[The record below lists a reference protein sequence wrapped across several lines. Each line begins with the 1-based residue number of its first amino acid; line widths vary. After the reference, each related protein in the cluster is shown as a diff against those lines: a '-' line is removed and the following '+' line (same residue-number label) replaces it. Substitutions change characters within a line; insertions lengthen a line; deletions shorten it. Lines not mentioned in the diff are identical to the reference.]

1 MSSENLRKLKKNTNK
16 QESRLKYSP
25 SQSSMPKLSFKSSF
39 LVISVTFIILFM
51 VPFLLALLPT
61 VMQWLTLM
69 ISSGIVGMTI
79 AYAHCFIETKRGMG
93 SVFWK
98 LSAIVAILVFIVEFF
113 LFGLGIY
120 L

>member
-1 MSSENLRKLKKNTNK
+1 MTSENFRKTKKNTNK

-25 SQSSMPKLSFKSSF
+25 SQSSMPKLSFKSSL

-51 VPFLLALLPT
+51 VPFLLELVPPL
-61 VMQWLTLM
+61 MQWLTLM
-69 ISSGIVGMTI
+69 ISAGIVGMTI
-79 AYAHCFIETKRGMG
+79 AYAHCFIETKRGIG
-93 SVFWK
+93 SVFWR
-98 LSAIVAILVFIVEFF
+98 LSVIIAVLVFILEFF